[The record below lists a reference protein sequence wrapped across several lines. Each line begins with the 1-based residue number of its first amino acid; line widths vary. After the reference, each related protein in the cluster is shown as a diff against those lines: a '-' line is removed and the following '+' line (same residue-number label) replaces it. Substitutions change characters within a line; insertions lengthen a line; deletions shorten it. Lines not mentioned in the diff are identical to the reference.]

1 MAVIGVLDPDERDW
15 LSRHPGG
22 KVVSY
27 RKTPIETPAPAYIQP
42 YRGGYVVVWD
52 SADIIARPGLADR
65 ES

>member
-1 MAVIGVLDPDERDW
+1 MAVIGVRDPDERDW
-15 LSRHPGG
+15 LERHPGG

-27 RKTPIETPAPAYIQP
+27 RKTPLEVPSPAYIQP

-52 SADIIARPGLADR
+52 AADIIASPGLADR